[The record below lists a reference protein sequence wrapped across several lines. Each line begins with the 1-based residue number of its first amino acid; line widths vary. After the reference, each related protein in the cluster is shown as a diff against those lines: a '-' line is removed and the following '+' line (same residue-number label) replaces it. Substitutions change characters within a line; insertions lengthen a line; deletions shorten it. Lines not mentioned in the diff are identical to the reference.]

1 MKTNT
6 SIETTPW
13 GRIVSLGNWSHTTE
27 NSRVSIRKEDLQ
39 WAIEELSKWQMVRDL
54 DLDVSDPLQEG
65 EFTIED
71 EL

>member
-1 MKTNT
+1 MKINN

-13 GRIVSLGNWSHTTE
+13 GRICSLGNWSHTTE

-39 WAIEELSKWQMVRDL
+39 WAIEELAKWQMVRDL
-54 DLDVSDPLQEG
+54 DLDVSDPLEEG

>member
-13 GRIVSLGNWSHTTE
+13 GRIVSLGHWSHTTE

-39 WAIEELSKWQMVRDL
+39 WAIEELAKWQMVRDL
-54 DLDVSDPLQEG
+54 DLDVSDPLEEG